1 MRRGLQLTTAL
12 IASTLLLAGCGD
24 APAKDVKETDE
35 YATGVELAE
44 DYDPNG
50 HFTFAY
56 TAYASSWDPADSIN
70 GADLLFWLPVY
81 DTLLYQTAEGE
92 IVPRLATEFEA
103 SEDLTSM
110 TLKLK
115 EGLTFAD
122 GTPFDA
128 EAVKF
133 NLDRYRAP
141 TSKINGEVYQISTID
156 VVDPLT
162 VKINVDGGLGSLAVA
177 LAARAGV
184 MVSPAAAQAGTI
196 KTQPVGIGGYK
207 VTEQVPGD
215 HVNYEKVDGYWDPD
229 AQKVATMT
237 YKLISDDQTRYNA
250 LAAGELDAAQI
261 NPDQLDDA
269 EKAGIKVIAKPSAIF
284 LYVALNTSNPAL
296 GDPEVRK
303 ALNMAIDRE
312 SIAEGMYD
320 GHCTPQIQPFS
331 EASPGYSKKVGDGL
345 DVFPYDPEAAKKIL
359 QEKGITNLELTNT
372 TPNVTIYTKFA
383 EVVQSQ
389 FEDIG
394 ISVSVS
400 PVPPAQMVQ
409 DFSLDK
415 SAEIASS
422 VFTGLNDPD
431 ALNGRYLAKTALFN
445 PGGAEN
451 TEIVKYAT
459 EGASY
464 LDPAKRTAAYEKMM
478 DAWVE
483 APPHVIPVCMIH
495 LSTGMQKDV
504 SNIHHKASGSPDL
517 RGIAV
522 GKD

>member
-1 MRRGLQLTTAL
+1 MRRRLQLTTGLLAT
-12 IASTLLLAGCGD
+12 SLLLAGCGD
-24 APAKDVKETDE
+24 APSKEVKQTDE

-56 TAYASSWDPADSIN
+56 TAYASSWDPIDSIN
-70 GADLLFWLPVY
+70 GADITFWYPVY
-81 DTLLYQTAEGE
+81 DTLLYQNEVGE
-92 IVPRLATEFEA
+92 IEPRLATKFTE
-103 SEDLTSM
+103 SDDLKSM
-110 TLKLK
+110 TLTLQ

-133 NLDRYRAP
+133 NLDRNRSAE
-141 TSKINGEVYQISTID
+141 SKINGDLYQIASVE

-162 VKINVDGGLGSLAVA
+162 VKINVNGGLGSLAVS
-177 LAARAGV
+177 LAARGGV

-196 KTQPVGIGGYK
+196 KNEPVGIGGYK

-215 HVNYEKVDGYWDPD
+215 HVDYEKVDGYWDPD

-269 EKAGIKVIAKPSAIF
+269 EKAGLNVIAKPSAVF
-284 LYVALNTSNPAL
+284 LYVALNTADAPL
-296 GDPEVRK
+296 DDPEVRK

-331 EASPGYSKKVGDGL
+331 EDSPGYSKKIGDGL
-345 DVFPYDPEAAKKIL
+345 DIFPYDPEAAKKIL
-359 QEKGITNLELTNT
+359 EDKGITEVQMSNT

-383 EVVQSQ
+383 EVVQDQ
-389 FEDIG
+389 LADIG
-394 ISVSVS
+394 VTVSVK
-400 PVPPAQMVQ
+400 PLPPAQMVQ
-409 DFSLDK
+409 EFSLDK
-415 SAEIASS
+415 ASSIVSS

-431 ALNGRYLAKTALFN
+431 ALNGRYLAESALFN
-445 PGGAEN
+445 PGGLPN
-451 TEIVKYAT
+451 TEILQYAN
-459 EGASY
+459 EGAAY
-464 LDPAKRTAAYEKMM
+464 LDPAKRAEAYEKMM

-483 APPHVIPVCMIH
+483 TPPNVIPVCMIH
-495 LSTGMQKDV
+495 LSTAMQPDI
-504 SNIHHKASGSPDL
+504 SNIYHKSSGTPDL